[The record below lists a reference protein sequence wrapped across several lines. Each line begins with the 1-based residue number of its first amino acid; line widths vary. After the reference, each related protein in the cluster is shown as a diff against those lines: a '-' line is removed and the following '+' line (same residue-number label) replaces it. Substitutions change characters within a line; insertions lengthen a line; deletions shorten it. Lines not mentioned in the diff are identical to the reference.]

1 MAKTKTS
8 DKGESKTSSTDHT
21 RRGKRKS
28 EKSDGMM
35 IIMPFGEHE
44 DLIVPFLLEFM
55 DVPTLVSLGSTN
67 KKNQVHLPEQVV
79 ARRKFRFQAIKN
91 ESSNK
96 LLSDDNLM
104 PFRKNMYQAL
114 RFRLEAC
121 ILIGSGLRRENH
133 ELVMDDYDFT
143 TRSACTSV
151 CSRGRLFADKRKLLN
166 AHLSTALL

>member
-1 MAKTKTS
+1 MYRRLS
-8 DKGESKTSSTDHT
+8 RLDLLT
-21 RRGKRKS
+21 RRIKGTFPNKS
-28 EKSDGMM
+28 SLAAR
-35 IIMPFGEHE
+35 F
-44 DLIVPFLLEFM
+44 
-55 DVPTLVSLGSTN
+55 VSLGSTN
-67 KKNQVHLPEQVV
+67 KKNQGHLPEQVV